1 MADGLLS
8 GLSPLSPFSVRA
20 DGGGEVRLE
29 SDTAGGRGERPA
41 ALTAEPGT
49 GAHNQR
55 GCPVS
60 VIFIGENLYGRGDT
74 LMRNRNT
81 PQDASAPVP
90 VCPDAGRRLGR
101 STAATD
107 AAELS
112 EPNPFHSGRSMSTE
126 YRNFLALSY
135 EELEELN
142 LKAKEQRRKRVATEE
157 IKEERLKLLTD
168 QKSIKAVT
176 VLFSDLEGR
185 LHMLDYDKKFL
196 LKSYE
201 NLTFDGSSIRGF
213 TAQKESDLR
222 LGIDWSAF
230 YFAPADVF
238 GAGKVLVFGDVID
251 KDGTPY
257 GGDTRGLLKTFAK
270 QQYDK
275 CRYTLN
281 AANEIEGFL
290 FAGVDA
296 ERNFPTTGKFDYV
309 NTGGYYHSLP
319 GDPLRTFIDTTA
331 EVQRAMGF
339 ENEKDHPEVAPS
351 QFEINY
357 SYGEVVAAADQ
368 IQLYKLI
375 CRQAATRMGLTAS
388 FLPKPVVGVNGSGM
402 HTNVSISKDGKNLFW
417 DPTGQEKLSSTGWE
431 FVDRILTHGND
442 ICLLLNSSVNSYRRL
457 DPHFEAP
464 NQIKA
469 SAVDR
474 GSMVRIPIGNERSM
488 RVEVRSVA
496 PDSNPYLV
504 MLAVFQTG
512 IEGQTSSVAN
522 LRQAERYLPDNIY
535 TAIEDFRAAEW
546 TTRLLGE
553 DVKGRYADL
562 KQASADRCPRLLG
575 TFVKPSEVQFHH
587 EVYNQFLWNQ
597 F

>member
-1 MADGLLS
+1 MS
-8 GLSPLSPFSVRA
+8 
-20 DGGGEVRLE
+20 
-29 SDTAGGRGERPA
+29 
-41 ALTAEPGT
+41 
-49 GAHNQR
+49 N
-55 GCPVS
+55 
-60 VIFIGENLYGRGDT
+60 
-74 LMRNRNT
+74 
-81 PQDASAPVP
+81 
-90 VCPDAGRRLGR
+90 
-101 STAATD
+101 
-107 AAELS
+107 EL
-112 EPNPFHSGRSMSTE
+112 
-126 YRNFLALSY
+126 RNFLAIPY
-135 EELEELN
+135 DQLEDLN
-142 LKAKEQRRKRVATEE
+142 LQAKEQRLKRVAAHK
-157 IKEERLKLLTD
+157 IQEERLKYLAD
-168 QKSIKAVT
+168 EKRIKAVT

-196 LKSYE
+196 VKSYD

-213 TAQKESDLR
+213 TAQRESDLR

-230 YFAPADVF
+230 YWGPADVF
-238 GAGKVLVFGDVID
+238 GPGKILVFGDVID
-251 KDGTPY
+251 KGGAPY
-257 GGDTRGLLKTFAK
+257 AADIRGILKTFAEE
-270 QQYDK
+270 QYK
-275 CRYTLN
+275 KEGYTLN

-290 FAGVDA
+290 FAGKDA
-296 ERNFPTTGKFDYV
+296 ERHYHETQKFEYV

-339 ENEKDHPEVAPS
+339 QNEKDHPEVAPS

-375 CRQAATRMGLTAS
+375 CRQVATNLGLTAS

-402 HTNVSISKDGKNLFW
+402 HTNVSISKGGKNLFW
-417 DPTGQEKLSSTGWE
+417 DPKGEEKLSKMGWQ
-431 FVDRILTHGND
+431 FIDRFLTHGND
-442 ICLLLNSSVNSYRRL
+442 TCLLLNSSVNAYRRL

-474 GSMVRIPIGNERSM
+474 GSMIRVPIGNERSM

-496 PDSNPYLV
+496 PDANPYMV
-504 MLAVFQTG
+504 MLAVFKTG
-512 IEGQTSSVAN
+512 LQGDTAKIKN

-535 TAIEDFRAAEW
+535 DAMANFRKADW
-546 TTRLLGE
+546 TTKLLGE

-562 KQASADRCPRLLG
+562 KQAAADRCPRLLG
-575 TFVKPSEVQFHH
+575 MVVKAPEVQFHH
-587 EVYNQFLWNQ
+587 DVYNQYLWNQ